1 MIISTISS
9 FLGSVWF
16 AALCAAAGFIVGH
29 FGLLSKWLK
38 K

>member
-1 MIISTISS
+1 MIVASISS

-16 AALCAAAGFIVGH
+16 AALALVAGFIIGH
-29 FGLLSKWLK
+29 FGLLSRWLK

>member
-1 MIISTISS
+1 MMLAS
-9 FLGSVWF
+9 FSAWLGSVWF
-16 AALCAAAGFIVGH
+16 AALCGVAGFIVGH

>member
-1 MIISTISS
+1 MLLASIESLI
-9 FLGSVWF
+9 GSIW
-16 AALCAAAGFIVGH
+16 ACGLCLTAGFIVGH

>member
-1 MIISTISS
+1 MVLASVES
-9 FLGSVWF
+9 FLGSLWF
-16 AALCAAAGFIVGH
+16 AALCLAGGFIVGH